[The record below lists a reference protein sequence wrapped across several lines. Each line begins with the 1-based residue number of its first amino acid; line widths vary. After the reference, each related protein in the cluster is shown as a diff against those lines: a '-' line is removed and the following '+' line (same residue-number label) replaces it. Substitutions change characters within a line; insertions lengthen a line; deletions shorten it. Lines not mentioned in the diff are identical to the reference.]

1 MTVGTT
7 SAFDVAR
14 PKRLSRV
21 RACVLVLLGMVTFAA
36 SSLAE
41 RVTVPARTLSSVPAS
56 ASSNASVIDVGPA
69 PQSATVEIT
78 LRLAPSAD
86 RVAALDQLLI
96 DQTTAGSASYRKWLT
111 PAEFA
116 ASYGATDAQIATL
129 TAWAESQQLNVAA
142 VSPSKLRMTV
152 TGTVA
157 AMEAAFAVPLHQY
170 MVAGVSYL
178 ANAKSPMLPDTIA
191 TLVAGV
197 DGLDAVP
204 VAAATISIT
213 PTAASAT
220 TTASDPLVAL
230 ASAADANSD
239 ATITIASTAC
249 ATDFTQPDYDAYR
262 SVLRQAA
269 AEGITVLATDG
280 CGSRGTGSF
289 PASLAEVTAVVV
301 GGGTASPAANAV
313 PTAGA
318 ASSATAAQPTFV
330 GIVSRPAWQTAPGL
344 PADGERD
351 APDVT
356 VSSMSALVSALA
368 SIQQGAGGRV
378 GNINPV
384 LYELGPTP
392 KLYTQPDGATPGT
405 WESATGLGLVN
416 LDVLKKVFP
425 NGTMGTSSNFQ
436 PFYFAV
442 THGASNT
449 YQTIVTSTGGSG
461 IPTGTVTFNAVIKGT
476 TTPVTVIGTA
486 TLDLTGTATLV
497 NNQLAGGQ
505 YSVTSVYSGDSTYL
519 GSTSGIAT
527 ITVSPES
534 PVITPTVAAGAV
546 VGGNITVNVSVVSG
560 SGVGT
565 PSGTV
570 IAAPQGTIN
579 TATAQSTLSG
589 SAGTAT
595 GTILLPIAQAG
606 NFTLL
611 VYCSTTDPSFNC
623 GQKIS
628 VQAPVGKGSTKTV
641 LTMSP
646 TTPVTGGTIT
656 LTATVSGVGN
666 GPTPTGNIEFLDGTT
681 GLQSVAL
688 VNGVATYTGTVS
700 SGTHAY
706 NASYGG
712 DANYTVSAASTT
724 STSTGTT
731 PTTTTLTANNN
742 YAVAVGQAITLY
754 SSVFPVTIGST
765 TPTPTGTVVITAA
778 SQGTIGTAT
787 LIGGLGTLTVTLP
800 AGTYNLTSTYSGD
813 SIYAGSASTSSV
825 IVTVGTPTATL
836 TAALT
841 PATSVPY
848 GTTASLT
855 ATAAVANSTVAP
867 TGSII
872 ASIVGVTG
880 ATYTAPLVAA
890 VAGGTSS
897 ATVSF
902 PAPAPGTY
910 SIQVSCPATGT
921 LKCGDPIT
929 VPLITVK
936 GTTTTTLALNPASPS
951 AGVKTTLT
959 ATIANGGTG
968 TGPYLFTGTVAFF
981 ANTQQLATAVV
992 SGTTASASVIL
1003 PAGSAQ
1009 TITAVYSGDTNWATS
1024 TSVGQPISL
1033 AQLASTTV
1041 VTSNVNSTLAGVR
1054 VILTATVG
1062 PQTATAAIAP
1072 TGTVTFYDN
1081 FGGALNTLG
1090 TAPMVANGTETSV
1103 ATLTTS
1109 GLAAGTH
1116 DIYGIYI
1123 GDTVYASSSSSILPV
1138 VFADYTLAFTP
1149 TVLTVTQGQTGHAV
1163 VNTNLTGSF
1172 GGTISFTC
1180 TPPANTDLTCS
1191 FSPATLTG
1199 GGTTTLNI
1207 VTVAASATASLRR
1220 PVQRS
1225 NHASPLDWSLP
1236 GGSALAL
1243 VLMLRR
1249 PKRRRITPLAVVL
1262 LAVAL
1267 SGIIG
1272 CGMGTSNLG
1281 NTTGSGGGSTTASG
1295 SPLGTQIF
1303 SIVTAGTDGI
1313 NTVRHD
1319 FTYQVV
1325 IQ

>member
-1 MTVGTT
+1 MTVGTI
-7 SAFDVAR
+7 SAFGVAR
-14 PKRLSRV
+14 LKRLATRV
-21 RACVLVLLGMVTFAA
+21 AWTLACVLVLVSTART
-36 SSLAE
+36 SLAE
-41 RVTVPARTLSSVPAS
+41 RVTVPARAVSNS
-56 ASSNASVIDVGPA
+56 AAVIDGGPA
-69 PQSATVEIT
+69 PQSAMVEIT
-78 LRLAPSAD
+78 LRLAPTAD
-86 RVAALDQLLI
+86 RVAALDQLLL
-96 DQTTAGSASYRKWLT
+96 DQTTAGSANYRRWVT

-116 ASYGATDAQIATL
+116 ARYGATDAQIAAL
-129 TAWAESQQLNVAA
+129 TTWAESQQLTVAA

-157 AMEAAFAVPLHQY
+157 AVEAAFGVPLHQY
-170 MVAGVSYL
+170 TVAGASYV
-178 ANAKSPMLPDTIA
+178 ANAKPPMLPDTIA
-191 TLVAGV
+191 AMVAGV

-204 VAAATISIT
+204 VSGATISVA
-213 PTAASAT
+213 PAAAGSSKA
-220 TTASDPLVAL
+220 AGADPLAAL
-230 ASAADANSD
+230 ASAADANSV
-239 ATITIASTAC
+239 ATVRITSSAC
-249 ATDFTQPDYDAYR
+249 SSDFAQTDYDAYR
-262 SVLRQAA
+262 AVLRQAV

-280 CGSRGTGSF
+280 CGGRGMGSF
-289 PASLAEVTAVVV
+289 PASLAEVTAVVT
-301 GGGTASPAANAV
+301 GGGP
-313 PTAGA
+313 
-318 ASSATAAQPTFV
+318 ASSAASGAGAVSSASAAGQAFA
-330 GIVSRPAWQTAPGL
+330 GIVSRPAWQAAPGL

-356 VSSMSALVSALA
+356 VSSMDALVAALA
-368 SIQQGAGGRV
+368 SIQQSAGGRV

-384 LYELGPTP
+384 LYALGPTP

-405 WESATGLGLVN
+405 WEAATGLGLVN

-425 NGTMGTSSNFQ
+425 DGTIGTSSNFQ
-436 PFYFAV
+436 PSTFGV
-442 THGASNT
+442 THGANIT
-449 YQTIVTSTGGSG
+449 YKTIVTSTGGSG

-486 TLDLTGTATLV
+486 TLDATGTATLV
-497 NNQLAGGQ
+497 NNQLAGGE

-519 GSTSGIAT
+519 GSTSGVAT

-546 VGGNITVNVSVVSG
+546 VGGNITVNVSVVSA

-579 TATAQSTLSG
+579 TATAQATLSG
-589 SAGTAT
+589 SNGTAT

-611 VYCSTTDPSFNC
+611 ISCTTTDPSFACN
-623 GQKIS
+623 QPVS
-628 VQAPVGKGSTKTV
+628 VQAPVGKGNTKTV

-656 LTATVSGVGN
+656 LTATVTGVGN
-666 GPTPTGNIEFLDGTT
+666 GPTPKGNIEFLDGTT

-700 SGTHAY
+700 SGIHAY

-712 DANYTVSAASTT
+712 DANYNVSASTT
-724 STSTGTT
+724 TSTATGTT

-754 SSVFPVTIGST
+754 SSVFPVTIGAT

-841 PATSVPY
+841 PTTPVPY

-855 ATAAVANSTVAP
+855 ATASVPNSTVAP
-867 TGSII
+867 TGSVI

-880 ATYTAPLVAA
+880 ATFTAPLVAA

-897 ATVSF
+897 ATITF

-936 GTTTTTLALNPASPS
+936 GTTTTTLTLNPTAPS

-1033 AQLASTTV
+1033 TQLASATV
-1041 VTSNVNSTLAGVR
+1041 VSSNVSSALAGVR
-1054 VILTATVG
+1054 VILTAMVG
-1062 PQTATAAIAP
+1062 PETATAAIAP

-1081 FGGALNTLG
+1081 YGGALNTLG
-1090 TAPMVANGTETSV
+1090 TAPVVANGTDTSV

-1123 GDTVYASSSSSILPV
+1123 GDTVYASSSSSTLPV

-1172 GGTISFTC
+1172 GGTITLAC
-1180 TPPANTDLTCS
+1180 TPPPNTDLTCS

-1199 GGTTTLNI
+1199 GGTSTLTV
-1207 VTVAASATASLRR
+1207 VTVAGSATSSLRG
-1220 PVQRS
+1220 VGS
-1225 NHASPLDWSLP
+1225 NGLGRRGSHRSPLDWGLP

-1243 VLMLRR
+1243 ALMLRR
-1249 PKRRRITPLAVVL
+1249 PKRRRLAPLVVVL

-1267 SGIIG
+1267 SGMIG
-1272 CGMGTSNLG
+1272 CGVGTSNLG
-1281 NTTGSGGGSTTASG
+1281 NTSSTGGTTTASG